1 MKALGT
7 NELREHYSALGLEPS
22 GSTPPEFAAYLRDDI
37 AKWKK
42 VIAAAK
48 LPPSKCK
55 LDIMLSNLAMAIAAT
70 TLSVSAAAQ
79 SYPNRPIRVI
89 VGVPAGG
96 TPDVMARTVT
106 AGMSKILGQ
115 ALVVDNRGGAG
126 GLIGTEVA
134 AKSASDG
141 YTLLVSSPG
150 PLTILPHVQK
160 QLAYDPL
167 KDFVPIGLIASNP
180 FLLIMHPSVPTK
192 TVKELIALAKSQPGK
207 LNYASAGNG
216 AANHLAMELFKS
228 MAGVNITHVPYKGAP
243 QAVTDVLAGHMHMMF
258 NSIPPVLAHVKAERF
273 RALGVGSHKRSP
285 QLPDVPT
292 IAEAGVPGYEAITW
306 FGMLAPAK
314 TPKTIL
320 ARIHDAFAKVI
331 NTPELRAQLES
342 QGAEPGTGSG
352 AEFDDLIRR
361 EYERNARVV
370 KTSGAKID

>member
-1 MKALGT
+1 
-7 NELREHYSALGLEPS
+7 
-22 GSTPPEFAAYLRDDI
+22 
-37 AKWKK
+37 
-42 VIAAAK
+42 
-48 LPPSKCK
+48 
-55 LDIMLSNLAMAIAAT
+55 MLSNLAMAIAAT

-79 SYPNRPIRVI
+79 SYPDRPIRVI

-106 AGMSKILGQ
+106 TGMSKILGQ

-207 LNYASAGNG
+207 LNG

-243 QAVTDVLAGHMHMMF
+243 QAVTDVLAGHMQMMF

-314 TPKTIL
+314 TPKAIL
-320 ARIHDAFAKVI
+320 ARVHDAFAKVI